1 MHQASFD
8 DLGTPLHEV
17 TFSVLDLETTGLSS
31 ERDAITEIGVVK
43 VRGGVTLG
51 EFQCLV
57 HPGRSIPPAITAL
70 TGISDTLVAD
80 RPPIEAAL
88 PALLEFLRG
97 SVMVAHNAHFDH
109 GFLRVT
115 CARHAYPP
123 PGGPPVCTARL
134 ARRTLGRGE
143 VRDVRLATL
152 ATHLRARV
160 RPEHRA
166 LTDARATVDVF
177 HGLLERVGS
186 VGVRTLEDLR
196 DYARST
202 SDPAFRKVALVTE
215 APDAPG
221 IYRFHGSRGD
231 ILYVG
236 RSRSLRTRL
245 RTYFGQ
251 DRRRKIADLVR
262 ETERVTWETTPTS
275 LEAEVREVREIHRH
289 RPRYNRRSRHP
300 ERAVLVKLT
309 RERFPRLSVVTAVR
323 DPAALHVGPLPSRRV
338 ADRFVAAVQDALP
351 LRQCT
356 DRITANRAPAP
367 CVLKDLGRCG
377 APCDGTQDEADYA
390 RVVSAYVR
398 AVRTD
403 PSALLAGL
411 RERMT
416 DHSRR
421 GHFEQARDDRRRLHD
436 TARILL
442 EQRRLASLV
451 AVPRLV
457 TARPTGDALE
467 VIVVDHGRLVAT
479 HVLDGNPTDEEV
491 LATVLPPRSE
501 PDGEHST
508 LEPEDVEEVRLVA
521 AALEAPRT
529 RIVYADGGGY
539 SSPLAGGRTLTS
551 AVEEARRV
559 AQAVR
564 RDRDLLGGDKVLA
577 RDRRPGSRR
586 VAV

>member
-1 MHQASFD
+1 VAVHQPSFD
-8 DLGTPLHEV
+8 DLGTSLREV
-17 TFSVLDLETTGLSS
+17 TFSILDLETTGLSP

-43 VRGGVTLG
+43 VRGGITLG
-51 EFQCLV
+51 EFQSLV
-57 HPGRSIPPAITAL
+57 HPGRPIPPAITAL
-70 TGISDTLVAD
+70 TGISDALIAD

-97 SVMVAHNAHFDH
+97 TVIVAHNAHFDH
-109 GFLRVT
+109 GFLRAT

-123 PGGPPVCTARL
+123 PAGPPVCTARL
-134 ARRTLGRGE
+134 ARRALGRGE

-152 ATHLRARV
+152 STHLRARV
-160 RPEHRA
+160 QPEHRA

-202 SDPAFRKVALVTE
+202 SDPAFRKVRLVAD

-221 IYRFHGSRGD
+221 VYRFHGPRD
-231 ILYVG
+231 EVLYVG

-251 DRRRKIADLVR
+251 DRRRRIADLVR
-262 ETERVTWETTPTS
+262 ETERVTWRTTPTV

-323 DPAALHVGPLPSRRV
+323 EPEAVHVGPLPSRRA
-338 ADRFVAAVQDALP
+338 ADRFVTAVHDALP

-377 APCDGTQDEADYA
+377 APCDGTQGEDDYSA
-390 RVVSAYVR
+390 VVSAYVH
-398 AVRTD
+398 AVTTD
-403 PSALLAGL
+403 PTPLLGRL
-411 RERMT
+411 RDRMSVHSERG
-416 DHSRR
+416 R
-421 GHFEQARDDRRRLHD
+421 FEQAGEDRRRLHD
-436 TARILL
+436 TARLLL
-442 EQRRLASLV
+442 EQRRLAALI
-451 AVPRLV
+451 AVPRLI
-457 TARPTGDALE
+457 ASRPVQGALE
-467 VIVVDHGRLVAT
+467 VIVVERGRLISTNLLDAAT
-479 HVLDGNPTDEEV
+479 TDEEM
-491 LATVLPPRSE
+491 LAESRSATT
-501 PDGEHST
+501 DGEGVG
-508 LEPEDVEEVRLVA
+508 LDPGDLEEVRLVA
-521 AALEAPRT
+521 TALEAPGT
-529 RIVYADGGGY
+529 RIVHATAGYA
-539 SSPLAGGRTLTS
+539 SPLAGGHALTA
-551 AVEEARRV
+551 AVDEARRV
-559 AQAVR
+559 AQVVR

-577 RDRRPGSRR
+577 RHLPPEAARA
-586 VAV
+586 AV